1 MAKQNAYL
9 AKQEAVQRQCFN
21 DGWRLGTQQMCDY
34 ISLALRDPET
44 MGKDTFSGA
53 RILKVLK
60 KTNEIMQYFRPA
72 FLPNDEADWYQEQ
85 LDKALREAYKG
96 NGETFYP
103 FRERYDCLKEYD
115 YKSGKWRGVKNESI
129 ARNDERFER
138 KRQNSCGRSVG
149 RQGIYQRK
157 MQLG

>member
-1 MAKQNAYL
+1 MAKNTFL
-9 AKQEAVQRQCFN
+9 AKQEAIQKACFD
-21 DGWRLGTQQMCDY
+21 DGWALGVQQMCDY

-53 RILKVLK
+53 RILKLMR
-60 KTNEIMQYFRPA
+60 KTNGIMQYFRPA

-85 LDKALREAYKG
+85 LDKALMEAYKG

-115 YKSGKWRGVKNESI
+115 YKVGKWRG
-129 ARNDERFER
+129 
-138 KRQNSCGRSVG
+138 
-149 RQGIYQRK
+149 
-157 MQLG
+157 

>member
-1 MAKQNAYL
+1 MAKNAFL
-9 AKQEAVQRQCFN
+9 EKQAAIQKACF
-21 DGWRLGTQQMCDY
+21 DEGWALGVQQMCDY
-34 ISLALRDPET
+34 ISLALRDTET

-53 RILKVLK
+53 RILKVMR

-96 NGETFYP
+96 NGETFFP

-115 YKSGKWRGVKNESI
+115 YKVGKWRGQNDESI
-129 ARNDERFER
+129 ARNTGCVER
-138 KRQNSCGRSVG
+138 KRQNPYGCAVG
-149 RQGIYQRK
+149 WKAENQSK
-157 MQLG
+157 MQLA